1 MYLQKILNEV
11 LTNDNSVSDVR
22 KRSSSSQQYKSQ
34 TISIFIFFDIYCCLA
49 HTRWSDQSK
58 KTAEIISRS
67 RLLQNKNFVKFFFLV
82 GIIKPERKLMSQ
94 MWIFVEF
101 PVTITYIF
109 FISRA
114 NTCRGVYFFL
124 YFSAICHT
132 GLEKCVCCSFYC
144 WNNVCW

>member
-1 MYLQKILNEV
+1 MITPYQMFENGQVHHNNTRAKLFLF
-11 LTNDNSVSDVR
+11 LP
-22 KRSSSSQQYKSQ
+22 
-34 TISIFIFFDIYCCLA
+34 FFDIYCCLA

-67 RLLQNKNFVKFFFLV
+67 RLLQNKNFVKFFFSWNN
-82 GIIKPERKLMSQ
+82 KARKK
-94 MWIFVEF
+94 ID
-101 PVTITYIF
+101 VTNVNFCRVSSNNYIHF

-144 WNNVCW
+144 WNNMCW